1 MLAKHVFQLTMLA
14 TLIATAGAA
23 SASLLTDT
31 FEVDSSANYTVKTDA
46 NSPAGDGSADST
58 SQFAFDYIG
67 AGIPLAP
74 NSAPGTR
81 GGLRFTVNASEEGA
95 DGPSAT
101 EEDHITAYNNVAIS
115 SPFYTLSV
123 DMYMGVQ
130 TTQPGTTELAHIGVA
145 GNTTN
150 FNSIFTPI
158 AGSGHFVSITG
169 EGGSASDYRHY
180 NPSLTAVPT
189 GNASYLNST
198 NTTNNTGDTYQTLF
212 PVPPFQFA
220 GAPGNSWV
228 TVSIEV
234 NPATVTYLI
243 NGTPIIRTA
252 TEVSAG
258 LVSLG
263 YVDPFDSVGPHFVI
277 YDNLRVV
284 VPEPSSLCLG
294 ALFMVGLVGLRNRG
308 NR

>member
-1 MLAKHVFQLTMLA
+1 MNIRKTSCYALLA
-14 TLIATAGAA
+14 TSLATGAA
-23 SASLLTDT
+23 SASLLSDT
-31 FEVDSSANYTVKTDA
+31 FESDSSASYTVKTDA
-46 NSPAGDGSADST
+46 NSPAGDGTADST

-81 GGLRFTVNASEEGA
+81 GGLRFTVNATEEGP
-95 DGPSAT
+95 DGPTVT
-101 EEDHITAYNNVAIS
+101 EEDHITAFHNVAVS
-115 SPFYTLSV
+115 SPFYTLKV
-123 DMYMGVQ
+123 DMYLGVQ
-130 TTQPGTTELAHIGVA
+130 ATQPGTTELAHIGVA
-145 GNTTN
+145 GNNTN

-158 AGSGHFVSITG
+158 AGSGHFISITG

-180 NPSLTAVPT
+180 TPSVTAVPT

-212 PVPPFQFA
+212 PAPPFQFA

-228 TVSIEV
+228 TVTIEV
-234 NPATVTYLI
+234 NPATTTYLL

-263 YVDPFDSVGPHFVI
+263 YTDPFDSVGPHFVI
-277 YDNLRVV
+277 YDNLTVT
-284 VPEPSSLCLG
+284 VPEPGSSFLG
-294 ALFMVGLVGLRNRG
+294 ALGMAALLGLRRARNR
-308 NR
+308 